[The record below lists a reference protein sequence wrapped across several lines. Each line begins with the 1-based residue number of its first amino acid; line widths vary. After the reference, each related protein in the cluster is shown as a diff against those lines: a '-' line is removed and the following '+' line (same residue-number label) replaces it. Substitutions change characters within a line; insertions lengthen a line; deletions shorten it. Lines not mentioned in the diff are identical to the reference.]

1 MDVLMDLNFVNWINF
16 MFILV
21 EEEFFVYILREIL
34 RLGKILIVI
43 IKKMVF
49 RLKIRYILL
58 N

>member
-21 EEEFFVYILREIL
+21 EEEFFVYILREIS

>member
-21 EEEFFVYILREIL
+21 EEEFFVYILREFW

-49 RLKIRYILL
+49 FLKIRYILL

>member
-21 EEEFFVYILREIL
+21 EEEFFVYILREIS

-49 RLKIRYILL
+49 FLKIRYILL

>member
-49 RLKIRYILL
+49 FLKIRYILL

>member
-21 EEEFFVYILREIL
+21 EEEFFVYILKEIS

-49 RLKIRYILL
+49 FLKIRYILL

>member
-21 EEEFFVYILREIL
+21 EEEFFVYILREISRL
-34 RLGKILIVI
+34 RKNLIVI

-49 RLKIRYILL
+49 FLKIRYILL

>member
-1 MDVLMDLNFVNWINF
+1 MDVLMDLNFGNWINF

-21 EEEFFVYILREIL
+21 EEEFFVYILREIS

-49 RLKIRYILL
+49 RLEIRYILL

>member
-1 MDVLMDLNFVNWINF
+1 MDVLMDLNFGNWINF

-21 EEEFFVYILREIL
+21 EEEFFVYILKEIL

-49 RLKIRYILL
+49 RLEIRYILL

>member
-21 EEEFFVYILREIL
+21 EEEFFVYILKEIL

>member
-21 EEEFFVYILREIL
+21 EEEFFVYILREFW

>member
-1 MDVLMDLNFVNWINF
+1 MDVLMDLNRVNWINF

-21 EEEFFVYILREIL
+21 EEEFFVYILREIS

-49 RLKIRYILL
+49 FLKIRYILL

>member
-21 EEEFFVYILREIL
+21 EEEFFVYILKEIS

>member
-1 MDVLMDLNFVNWINF
+1 MDVLMDLNFGNWINF

-21 EEEFFVYILREIL
+21 EEEFFVYILKEIS

-49 RLKIRYILL
+49 RLEIRYILL

>member
-1 MDVLMDLNFVNWINF
+1 MDVLMDLNFVNWIIF

-21 EEEFFVYILREIL
+21 EEEFFVYILREIS

-49 RLKIRYILL
+49 FLKIRYILL

>member
-1 MDVLMDLNFVNWINF
+1 MDVLMELNFVNWINF

-21 EEEFFVYILREIL
+21 EEEFFVYILREIS